1 MVFFNLPNSLV
12 LSCLLFLIGTYG
24 LLRRRSLLMI
34 LLSVEVILNG
44 ANMALLAFNYFRWA
58 HDESSHYLYML
69 SIGVAAVEAAIGLSM
84 VVVLFKNYR
93 DTTRD
98 RLTNLGEIQA

>member
-1 MVFFNLPNSLV
+1 MVFFNLPNSLA
-12 LSCLLFLIGTYG
+12 LACLLFLIGVYG

-44 ANMALLAFNYFRWA
+44 ANLSLLAFNYFRWA
-58 HDESSHYLYML
+58 QDESSHYLYML
-69 SIGVAAVEAAIGLSM
+69 SIGIAAVEAAIGLSM

-93 DTTRD
+93 DTTRE
-98 RLTNLGEIQA
+98 RLTALGEVQA